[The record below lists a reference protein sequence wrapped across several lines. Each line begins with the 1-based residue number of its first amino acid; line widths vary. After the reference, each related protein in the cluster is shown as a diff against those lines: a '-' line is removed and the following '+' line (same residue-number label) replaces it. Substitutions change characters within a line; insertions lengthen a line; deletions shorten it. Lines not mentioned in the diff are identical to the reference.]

1 MKKVKLPDAI
11 DVSYHHIKIELIS
24 SHLSQEV
31 GEQQGCYVARDMII
45 YLDKDLIEA
54 GGTRACSLLLHEVG
68 HAIFY
73 IFNLAAAEEERA
85 VDSFANGYTEVLTRN
100 PQLKKWINQN
110 T

>member
-1 MKKVKLPDAI
+1 MKKVKFPTTI
-11 DVSYHHIKIELIS
+11 DVSYHKIQIRLIN

-45 YLDKDLIEA
+45 YLDEDIINQ
-54 GGTRACSLLLHEVG
+54 GGTRGVSLILHEVG
-68 HAIFY
+68 HALFY

>member
-1 MKKVKLPDAI
+1 MKKVKFPNTI
-11 DVSYHHIKIELIS
+11 DVSYHKIETKLIS

-45 YLDKDLIEA
+45 YLDEDIINE
-54 GGTRACSLLLHEVG
+54 GGTRGVSLIMHELG
-68 HAIFY
+68 HALFY
-73 IFNLAAAEEERA
+73 IYNLKDREEEPT
-85 VDSFANGYTEVLTRN
+85 VDSFANGYTEILYRN